1 MKKNTIRR
9 KSYIEIG
16 NIYFVTC
23 TIYKWKLLLS
33 NDDFKNIIIDS
44 MDWLCQMKKWQI
56 FAFVIMPN
64 HIHFIVRNLDIN
76 GKEMPHVS
84 FFKLTA
90 HQFIK
95 KLRLENKNLLE
106 EFQVDAVNKKYEFWK
121 RDSLAVNLFNRD
133 MAYQKLEYI
142 HLNPIRERWNLAID
156 PSDYS
161 FSSASFYEKDNSL
174 FSFLSDLRN
183 EY

>member
-23 TIYKWKLLLS
+23 TINQWKLLLH
-33 NDDFKNIIIDS
+33 NDDFKIIILDS
-44 MDWLCQMKKWQI
+44 MDWLCQMKRWQI

-84 FFKLTA
+84 FLKLTA
-90 HQFIK
+90 HQFKK
-95 KLRLENKNLLE
+95 KLLKENKTFLQ
-106 EFQVDAVNKKYEFWK
+106 EFEVDAVNKKYEFWK
-121 RDSLAVNLFNRD
+121 RDSLAVNLFNRY
-133 MAYQKLEYI
+133 MAYQKLLYI
-142 HLNPIRERWNLAID
+142 HLNPIREKWQLAVD
-156 PSDYS
+156 PSDYP
-161 FSSASFYEKDNSL
+161 FSSASLYEKDHSPY
-174 FSFLSDLRN
+174 SFLSDLRN